1 MAYKCVFSDI
11 DGTLLNSKHQIS
23 EKTKK
28 KVQQLAIQNIPFVLV
43 SARMPKGMHYF
54 LDELQIKAPMVS
66 YSGGLILDENQKVI
80 YSKGFSVE
88 MAKRLYEY
96 IKYYY
101 HIPVNFYV
109 ENHWMVDEIDEGIEE
124 ESIITGLKP
133 EKLDLNGIK
142 KVHKLLVIAES
153 GIVDRLEM
161 SLKEKFSGLKI
172 YKSKDTYLEIMD
184 ESVSKSSAIQFLCD
198 KMKIGLHQTVS
209 FGDNYNDLDMLLLTG
224 KGFAMANGAQGV
236 LESIPTHTLSND
248 EDGIVYALDNLVGE

>member
-88 MAKRLYEY
+88 MAKRLYKY

-101 HIPVNFYV
+101 QIPVSFYV
-109 ENHWMVDEIDEGIEE
+109 ENHWMVDE
-124 ESIITGLKP
+124 
-133 EKLDLNGIK
+133 IK

>member
-1 MAYKCVFSDI
+1 MTYKCVVSDI
-11 DGTLLNSKHQIS
+11 DGTLLNSNHQIS
-23 EKTKK
+23 EKTKYK
-28 KVQQLAIQNIPFVLV
+28 IQELYQRDVPFVLV
-43 SARMPKGMHYF
+43 SARMPKGMNCF
-54 LDELQIKAPMVS
+54 LDELKIKEPMVC
-66 YSGGLILDENQKVI
+66 YSGGLILDENKEVI

-88 MAKRLYEY
+88 MAKRLFEY

-101 HIPVNFYV
+101 QVPVSFYI
-109 ENHWMVDEIDEGIEE
+109 EDRWMVDEIDEGIAEE
-124 ESIITGLKP
+124 IYITGLKP
-133 EKLDLNGIK
+133 EKLDLKGVK
-142 KVHKLLVIAES
+142 KVHKLLVIAEA

-198 KMKIGLHQTVS
+198 TMKIGLHQTVS